1 MSASRAELEASIE
14 REQQELRSAVQDL
27 QTVSLQ
33 IVSPRHWVSRSPYL
47 VVVSA
52 FVVGLYLGARH

>member
-27 QTVSLQ
+27 QTASLQ
-33 IVSPRHWVSRSPYL
+33 TVSPAHWASRNPYL
-47 VVVSA
+47 VVAGA